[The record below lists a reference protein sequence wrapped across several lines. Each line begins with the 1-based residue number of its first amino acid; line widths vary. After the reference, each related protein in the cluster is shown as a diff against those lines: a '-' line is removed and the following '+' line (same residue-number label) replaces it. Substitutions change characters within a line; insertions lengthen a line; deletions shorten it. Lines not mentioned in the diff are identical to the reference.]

1 MERLNFIH
9 KSLYFNYGMNTKL
22 NYEKN
27 IITNII
33 LNKNCHIV
41 SLLKDSMIYDFI
53 DEFLKKYFKRKEIKV
68 NVPKYVKYYK
78 NYLRFFCKPT
88 FRDFPLNTII
98 QANGE
103 RLAEIYYQKNYGNNK
118 KKSKK
123 DIPKDLKII
132 FSDTI
137 RENINQI
144 SLNENNSSN
153 LSIQLN
159 QSSFRL
165 LSKNNNNLEDF
176 DKESITNL
184 LNDLNGTSNTSS
196 SNIHMNQRN
205 KKSKSLGK
213 KISGLQKYN
222 SPKIKIEKIQINS
235 NKETPIR
242 NKDINSINENNL
254 NDNKNN
260 KIIIETI
267 YKDIEM
273 KNKNTLLN
281 NNIDNF
287 FLSPNRI
294 FNKYNINN
302 KSKLKLK
309 TKSHH
314 KKNTP
319 SAQFTSK
326 NYLTEENYNI
336 IKRNPILKTSNEFIN
351 TNTNIY
357 NKKTKSITESQSEK
371 FDMKK
376 IGIINLK
383 TKNLIQLNK
392 QIPNINF
399 MKNKKILTSFNNF
412 EIQQQLL
419 NNVKNLKFKG
429 SFNKSS
435 RNNQNIISY
444 TQTFSPQSNRPNTK
458 YIQKNNRNFNNNKL
472 YKFSTKLA
480 KIA

>member
-9 KSLYFNYGMNTKL
+9 KSLYFKYGMNTKL

-27 IITNII
+27 TITIIIS
-33 LNKNCHIV
+33 NKNCHIV

-53 DEFLKKYFKRKEIKV
+53 DEFLKKYFKRKEIKFHI
-68 NVPKYVKYYK
+68 PKYVNYYK

-88 FRDFPLNTII
+88 FRHFSLNNII
-98 QANGE
+98 QSNGE
-103 RLAEIYYQKNYGNNK
+103 KLAEIYYQKNYGNNK
-118 KKSKK
+118 KHSKK
-123 DIPKDLKII
+123 DIPKELKTI

-184 LNDLNGTSNTSS
+184 LNDLNGTSHTSS
-196 SNIHMNQRN
+196 SNINMSQRN
-205 KKSKSLGK
+205 KQSKSLGK
-213 KISGLQKYN
+213 KISGLKMYN

-235 NKETPIR
+235 NKENPIR
-242 NKDINSINENNL
+242 NKDVNLIHQNTL
-254 NDNKNN
+254 NDNKKN
-260 KIIIETI
+260 KLIIETI
-267 YKDIEM
+267 YKENDVKSDVSSL
-273 KNKNTLLN
+273 KNK
-281 NNIDNF
+281 IDNF
-287 FLSPNRI
+287 FLASNRI
-294 FNKYNINN
+294 INKLNLND
-302 KSKLKLK
+302 KSKFKLK
-309 TKSHH
+309 AKSHH

-319 SAQFTSK
+319 SAQLTLK
-326 NYLTEENYNI
+326 NNLTEENNNI
-336 IKRNPILKTSNEFIN
+336 IKRNPILKNSIEF
-351 TNTNIY
+351 TNTNFY
-357 NKKTKSITESQSEK
+357 NKRTKSITESQSEK
-371 FDMKK
+371 FEMKK

-383 TKNLIQLNK
+383 TKNLNQINI
-392 QIPNINF
+392 QIPNINNLIN
-399 MKNKKILTSFNNF
+399 KNIITSFNNF
-412 EIQQQLL
+412 EQQQKLL
-419 NNVKNLKFKG
+419 NNGIKHLKFKG

-435 RNNQNIISY
+435 RNSQNIITY
-444 TQTFSPQSNRPNTK
+444 THTFSPQSNRPTK
-458 YIQKNNRNFNNNKL
+458 KFLQKNNRNFTNNKL

>member
-153 LSIQLN
+153 LSILLN

-165 LSKNNNNLEDF
+165 LNKNNSNLEDF

-184 LNDLNGTSNTSS
+184 LNDLNGTSHTSS
-196 SNIHMNQRN
+196 SNIYMNKRN
-205 KKSKSLGK
+205 KQSKSLGK
-213 KISGLQKYN
+213 KISGLKRYN

-235 NKETPIR
+235 NQETLIR
-242 NKDINSINENNL
+242 NKDEKIINENTL
-254 NDNKNN
+254 NDNKKN
-260 KIIIETI
+260 KLIIETI
-267 YKDIEM
+267 DKENDM
-273 KNKNTLLN
+273 KNNNNSKK

-287 FLSPNRI
+287 FLSSNRE
-294 FNKYNINN
+294 FNKFNLNN
-302 KSKLKLK
+302 KSKLKIK
-309 TKSHH
+309 AKSHH

-319 SAQFTSK
+319 SAQLTSK
-326 NYLTEENYNI
+326 NNLTEENNHI
-336 IKRNPILKTSNEFIN
+336 IKRNPISKNSIEF
-351 TNTNIY
+351 TNTNFY
-357 NKKTKSITESQSEK
+357 NKRIKSITESQSEK
-371 FDMKK
+371 FEMKK

-383 TKNLIQLNK
+383 TKNLNQINI

-399 MKNKKILTSFNNF
+399 IKNKNIITSFNNF
-412 EIQQQLL
+412 EQQQQIL
-419 NNVKNLKFKG
+419 NNGKYLKYKG

-435 RNNQNIISY
+435 RNSQNIISY
-444 TQTFSPQSNRPNTK
+444 TQTFSPQSNRPTSK
-458 YIQKNNRNFNNNKL
+458 FLQKNNRNFINNKL

>member
-1 MERLNFIH
+1 MDRIKLIN
-9 KSLYFNYGMNTKL
+9 SLLYLKYGKRTAKHYQRNVITH
-22 NYEKN
+22 
-27 IITNII
+27 IIS
-33 LNKNCHIV
+33 KKYCHIV
-41 SLLKDSMIYDFI
+41 SCLKDSMIYDFI

-118 KKSKK
+118 KHSKK
-123 DIPKDLKII
+123 DIPKELKTI

-184 LNDLNGTSNTSS
+184 LNDLNGTSHTSS
-196 SNIHMNQRN
+196 SNINMSQRN
-205 KKSKSLGK
+205 KQSKSLGK
-213 KISGLQKYN
+213 KISGLKMYN

-235 NKETPIR
+235 NKENPIR
-242 NKDINSINENNL
+242 NKDLNLIHQNTL
-254 NDNKNN
+254 NDNKKN
-260 KIIIETI
+260 KLIIETI
-267 YKDIEM
+267 YKENDVKSDVSSL
-273 KNKNTLLN
+273 KNK
-281 NNIDNF
+281 IDNF
-287 FLSPNRI
+287 FLASNRI
-294 FNKYNINN
+294 INKLNLND
-302 KSKLKLK
+302 KSKFKLK
-309 TKSHH
+309 AKSHH

-319 SAQFTSK
+319 SAQLTLK
-326 NYLTEENYNI
+326 NNLTEENNNI
-336 IKRNPILKTSNEFIN
+336 IKRNPILNNSIEF
-351 TNTNIY
+351 TNTNFY
-357 NKKTKSITESQSEK
+357 NKRTKSITESQSEK
-371 FDMKK
+371 FEMKK

-383 TKNLIQLNK
+383 TKNLNQINI

-399 MKNKKILTSFNNF
+399 IKNKNIITSFNNF
-412 EIQQQLL
+412 EQQQQIL
-419 NNVKNLKFKG
+419 NNGKYLKYKG

-435 RNNQNIISY
+435 RNSQNIISY
-444 TQTFSPQSNRPNTK
+444 TQTFSPQSNRPTSK
-458 YIQKNNRNFNNNKL
+458 FLQKNNRNFINNKL

>member
-1 MERLNFIH
+1 
-9 KSLYFNYGMNTKL
+9 
-22 NYEKN
+22 
-27 IITNII
+27 
-33 LNKNCHIV
+33 
-41 SLLKDSMIYDFI
+41 MIYDFI

-184 LNDLNGTSNTSS
+184 LNDLNGTSHTSS
-196 SNIHMNQRN
+196 SNINMSQRN
-205 KKSKSLGK
+205 KQSKSLGK
-213 KISGLQKYN
+213 KISGLKMYN

-235 NKETPIR
+235 NKENPIR
-242 NKDINSINENNL
+242 NKDLNLIHQNTL
-254 NDNKNN
+254 NDNKKN
-260 KIIIETI
+260 KLIIETI
-267 YKDIEM
+267 YKENDVKSDVSSL
-273 KNKNTLLN
+273 KNK
-281 NNIDNF
+281 IDNF
-287 FLSPNRI
+287 FLASNRI
-294 FNKYNINN
+294 INKLNLND
-302 KSKLKLK
+302 KSKFKLK
-309 TKSHH
+309 AKSHH

-319 SAQFTSK
+319 SAQLTLK
-326 NYLTEENYNI
+326 NNLTEENNNI
-336 IKRNPILKTSNEFIN
+336 IKRNPILKNSIEF
-351 TNTNIY
+351 TNTNFY
-357 NKKTKSITESQSEK
+357 NKRTKSITESQSEK
-371 FDMKK
+371 FEMKK

-383 TKNLIQLNK
+383 TKNLNQINI
-392 QIPNINF
+392 QIPNINNLIN
-399 MKNKKILTSFNNF
+399 KNIITSFNNF
-412 EIQQQLL
+412 EQQQQIL
-419 NNVKNLKFKG
+419 NNGKYLKYKG

-435 RNNQNIISY
+435 RNSQNIISY
-444 TQTFSPQSNRPNTK
+444 TQTFSPQSNRPTSK
-458 YIQKNNRNFNNNKL
+458 FLQKNNRNFINNKL